1 MEHYKNLDLESIT
14 YFDDEGNEQVEQWKD
29 IPGYELSYQSSDL
42 GRIKSLAKVVKHCR
56 GGEKRNKERILKQ
69 SICVKTYLGVGL
81 SNLGVVRTFLVQ
93 ILVAMAFLDHVPCK
107 NVLLV
112 DHIDNIP
119 LNNKLRNLQVITQ
132 RLNNTKD
139 RKNSSSK
146 LTGVFYR
153 AKYNHWRV
161 SIKKLGLSI
170 EIGTFK
176 DENVAGLAYAI
187 ALENIDKFNGNN
199 KEFRSLVKSL
209 L

>member
-1 MEHYKNLDLESIT
+1 MEYYKNLDLESIN
-14 YFDDEGNEQVEQWKD
+14 YFDDDGISQIEQWKD

-42 GRIKSLAKVVKHCR
+42 GRVKSLSKIVKHHL
-56 GGEKRNKERILKQ
+56 GGEKKNKERILKQ

-107 NVLLV
+107 NTLLV

-119 LNNKLRNLQVITQ
+119 LNNKLDNLQVITQ
-132 RLNNTKD
+132 RVNNTKD
-139 RKNSSSK
+139 RKASSSK
-146 LTGVFYR
+146 LTGVSYR

-161 SIKKLGLSI
+161 SIKKLAFSI
-170 EIGTFK
+170 EIGAFK
-176 DENVAGLAYAI
+176 DENVAGLAYVI
-187 ALENIDKFNGNN
+187 ALDNIDKFNGNN
-199 KEFRSLVKSL
+199 KEFRTLVKSL